1 MVIVIQST
9 KVKSARKEYSCEA
22 CYFLQDGLDSIDPGK
37 LTFAERR
44 AIVRA
49 RQDNWKIKKGQPYTY
64 QFNKYDGDPFVFR
77 GREDIHAICVKYD
90 FYPED

>member
-37 LTFAERR
+37 LTERR

-49 RQDNWKIKKGQPYTY
+49 RQDNWKSKKVSHTLTIQ
-64 QFNKYDGDPFVFR
+64 
-77 GREDIHAICVKYD
+77 
-90 FYPED
+90 